1 MKKSKNE
8 IIIDLLAMLQ
18 SFRYATYCL
27 NFTESFRD
35 ELHKIDV
42 LSLSNQKKEI
52 IHGNEFA
59 KLLKTQEGST
69 YLLANTSALIRSNLI
84 TTSHERVKGYSM
96 NSTALNKKK
105 FFLEISHGFITLLQ
119 MFHIIRDVTAHWNMD
134 DNMQWK
140 KTYPEKLKYG
150 NLQIKKGMKRSE
162 IVGDNQNVQNLVS
175 GLIEFVKVELE

>member
-69 YLLANTSALIRSNLI
+69 YLLGNTSALIRSNLI
-84 TTSHERVKGYSM
+84 TSSHERVKGYSI
-96 NSTALNKKK
+96 NSTALNKQK
-105 FFLEISHGFITLLQ
+105 FLLEISHGFETLLQ
-119 MFHIIRDVTAHWNMD
+119 IFHIIRGVTAHWDMD

-150 NLQIKKGMKRSE
+150 NLQIKKGMKRFE